1 MKIPTLIFLV
11 TILFSCAITNRK
23 VNTKLRN
30 NMLKAVYYGRKGDRV
45 TEANFYFNS
54 PNILKQFDTVKSG
67 FLDIIQPQLLFYT
80 KGKEDTLIYN
90 VSDECGLD
98 MDSICCYGQS
108 LYDFANGIEKRRMVF
123 KIPLCIPD
131 SIVEKYT
138 HYEYRLFYSPSL
150 TWDLE
155 YTRIIDKGRLK

>member
-1 MKIPTLIFLV
+1 M
-11 TILFSCAITNRK
+11 
-23 VNTKLRN
+23 
-30 NMLKAVYYGRKGDRV
+30 
-45 TEANFYFNS
+45 
-54 PNILKQFDTVKSG
+54 DTVKSD
-67 FLDIIQPQLLFYT
+67 FLDLIQPQLLFYT

-108 LYDFANGIEKRRMVF
+108 FYGFANGLEKRRMVY
-123 KIPLCIPD
+123 KIPLCIAD

-138 HYEYRLFYSPSL
+138 HFEYRLLYHRSL

-155 YTRIIDKGRLK
+155 YTRIIDRGRLR

>member
-1 MKIPTLIFLV
+1 MKIA
-11 TILFSCAITNRK
+11 ILFLFVIMLSSCAISKRK

-30 NMLKAVYYGRKGDRV
+30 NALKVVYYGRKGDRV
-45 TEANFYFNS
+45 KEANFYFNS
-54 PNILKQFDTVKSG
+54 PNILKQMDTVKSG
-67 FLDIIQPQLLFYT
+67 FLDLIQPQLLFYT

-90 VSDECGLD
+90 VSDECGLE

-108 LYDFANGIEKRRMVF
+108 FYDFANGLQKRRMVY

-131 SIVEKYT
+131 SISRQYT
-138 HYEYRLFYSPSL
+138 HYEYRLLYHRSL

-155 YTRIIDKGRLK
+155 YTRIIDRGRLK